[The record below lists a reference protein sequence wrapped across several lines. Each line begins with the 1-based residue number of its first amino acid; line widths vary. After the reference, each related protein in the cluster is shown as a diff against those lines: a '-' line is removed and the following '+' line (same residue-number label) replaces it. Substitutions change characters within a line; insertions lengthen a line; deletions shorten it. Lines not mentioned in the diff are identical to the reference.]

1 MFLYLSGCVC
11 CNPKVVS
18 FNLPNDSWTRLH
30 HLHHAPF
37 TSAQNFLLFL
47 FVWWWFGEGDLN
59 TKDDYNPMWKWFVH
73 LTVNTHL
80 NIWGADFL
88 AIKAT
93 HSFDGAITIFKMYKG
108 IVFNLLYSFHFAIL
122 LKLFLHKYVI
132 NQCNLSIQKIHIL
145 TFSFSSVTSW
155 VKFRTYSTFTF
166 DIVCSSGS
174 SCGSAQSTIISHPQ
188 TCNICTYIGYFVMTG
203 LTRLLYLP

>member
-122 LKLFLHKYVI
+122 LKLFLHKYVYYI
-132 NQCNLSIQKIHIL
+132 YVTYQYRRF
-145 TFSFSSVTSW
+145 TFSPLVFPLLRLESN
-155 VKFRTYSTFTF
+155 FERTALSPLTLF
-166 DIVCSSGS
+166 V
-174 SCGSAQSTIISHPQ
+174 HPAPPVDRP
-188 TCNICTYIGYFVMTG
+188 N
-203 LTRLLYLP
+203 RL